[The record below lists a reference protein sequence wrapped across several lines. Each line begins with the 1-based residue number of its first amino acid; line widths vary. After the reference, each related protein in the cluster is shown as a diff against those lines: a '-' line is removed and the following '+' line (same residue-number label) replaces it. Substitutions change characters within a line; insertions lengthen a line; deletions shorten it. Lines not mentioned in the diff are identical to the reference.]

1 MQFRSSFNI
10 FKPKSHSFIYDFF
23 KQSFDFKKNS
33 KNLFYKLNYKLGNPS
48 HLL

>member
-23 KQSFDFKKNS
+23 KQSFDFKKIS
-33 KNLFYKLNYKLGNPS
+33 KNLFYSFYSQKSSKNNP
-48 HLL
+48 